1 MAFQER
7 IDRLV
12 DYVLTLQDSD
22 RCADFITAK
31 GVGEALGIDDR
42 AAGCVLRAL
51 GDALGVRRSQRA
63 GYRTSQLATAI
74 ARKQEEALP
83 ALRDA
88 LGVRPRKDG

>member
-12 DYVLTLQDSD
+12 DYVLTLQDSE

-42 AAGCVLRAL
+42 AAGCVPSRV
-51 GDALGVRRSQRA
+51 GGRPRRPS
-63 GYRTSQLATAI
+63 LATGGVQDLPAGHSH
-74 ARKQEEALP
+74 REEAGRC
-83 ALRDA
+83 AA
-88 LGVRPRKDG
+88 SSEGRPWG